1 MKTFYYSLFICLSFI
16 LVGTVSCDKVDNPYM
31 PQYVDIDTTLLDGLG
46 IVDYKNTMWPNFEQ
60 NTNSNRNVLVEDYT
74 GHKCINCPDAAIA
87 LKDIENNNPNRVYVV
102 GIHIGPDGN
111 KSFQATSGSLFAKDY
126 TTEEGIEIS
135 NTITDGGFIGNPS
148 GTVSR
153 KSFGGQIFQN
163 YSSWA
168 SYTSTILSENDL
180 KVNLQSAVN
189 YFENTRGII
198 LHTEIDILSN
208 VEEDL
213 AQVVY
218 VVQDSTISPQSV
230 PSSWNLPNNTDLN
243 YIHKDVHIGCID
255 GRGMGRQ
262 ITEGNKVDKD
272 GNVLNGNK
280 YYLNYSYRLPEQ
292 YNPENIHLLIYVYSK
307 STYEIY
313 QVIKQEIIE

>member
-1 MKTFYYSLFICLSFI
+1 MKTFYYSLFICFSFF

-87 LKDIENNNPNRVYVV
+87 LKDIENNNPNRVYGV

>member
-1 MKTFYYSLFICLSFI
+1 MKTFYYSLFICFSVI
-16 LVGTVSCDKVDNPYM
+16 LLGTVSCDKVDNPYM
-31 PQYVDIDTTLLDGLG
+31 PQYVDIDTTLLNGLG

-74 GHKCINCPDAAIA
+74 GHKCNSCPPAADELHQII
-87 LKDIENNNPNRVYVV
+87 DNNSNRVFGVA
-102 GIHIGPDGN
+102 IHIGPIGN
-111 KSFQATSGSLFAKDY
+111 KSFQSTSGSLFAKDY
-126 TTEEGIEIS
+126 TTEEGVEIS

-262 ITEGNKVDKD
+262 ITEENKVDKD